1 MRYLLD
7 THIVIW
13 AMVGSK
19 MLSEKARSILQ
30 TSGNLF
36 YMSSASVWEVSI
48 KHSVKPD
55 EIPVTAEQVTRYC
68 RESGI
73 TELPVSFAHA
83 QAVSLLPSHHNDP
96 FDRMLVAQAMEEGLF
111 ILSHDGKLPPYG
123 DFVVRV

>member
-19 MLSEKARSILQ
+19 MLSDKARAILQ
-30 TSGNLF
+30 TPDNSF
-36 YMSSASVWEVSI
+36 YMSSASVWEVAI
-48 KHSVKPD
+48 KNSVKPN
-55 EIPVTAEQVTRYC
+55 EIPVTAEQVTRFC
-68 RESGI
+68 RESRI
-73 TELPVSFAHA
+73 CELPVSFAHA
-83 QAVSLLPSHHNDP
+83 QAVSRLPAHHNDP
-96 FDRMLVAQAMEEGLF
+96 FDRMLVAQAMEEGLS

>member
-1 MRYLLD
+1 MRFLLD

-19 MLSEKARSILQ
+19 MLSDKARSILQ
-30 TSGNLF
+30 TSGNSF
-36 YMSSASVWEVSI
+36 YMSSASVWEVAI

-55 EIPVTAEQVTRYC
+55 EIPVTAEQVIRFC

-73 TELPVSFAHA
+73 TELPVGFAHA
-83 QAVSLLPSHHNDP
+83 QAVSRLPVYHNDP
-96 FDRMLVAQAMEEGLF
+96 FDRMLVAQAMEEDLF

>member
-19 MLSEKARSILQ
+19 MLSDKARSILLA
-30 TSGNLF
+30 SGNAF
-36 YMSSASVWEVSI
+36 YVSSASVWEVSV
-48 KHSVKPD
+48 KHSAKPD
-55 EIPVTAEQVTRYC
+55 EIPVTAEQVTRFC

-73 TELPVSFAHA
+73 VELPISFAHA
-83 QAVSLLPSHHNDP
+83 QAVSRLPMHHNDP
-96 FDRMLVAQAMEEGLF
+96 FDRMLVAQAMEEGLS

-123 DFVVRV
+123 DFVIHV